1 MEAAATCTNI
11 FDNLSAEDYSISVSS
26 TLDKNTK
33 DFGKKYIL
41 DGKQETCWN
50 SD

>member
-1 MEAAATCTNI
+1 MESGYTNI
-11 FDNLSAEDYSISVSS
+11 FDTLEDYSLSVSS

-41 DGKQETCWN
+41 DGKAETCWN